1 MEISQKLKEYF
12 STNKIFFTNLL
23 IIEVVSHIFYKVSFE
38 NFLLRDFEIN
48 KKVYSESLD
57 FYRTELESP
66 FNTILVNLFQI
77 KDPDVYT
84 LVIYIIFQITLV
96 FICKNLS
103 FLGEYSTLFLFGGW
117 LVTISWWI
125 GFVEN
130 ISVLLIILYFKNYL
144 LGNFNRF
151 YLYMFLLGINH
162 FGIAIFSTL
171 IFLILINYEKFYQI
185 LGTTL
190 ASFIVLRLYL
200 KFVVNFGGRGRIRFI
215 FNNNTLDSGTDFVAN
230 ALKEFL
236 WSGFMGLIFILV
248 FMLISSKYEYVIKY
262 TASILF
268 ATIGAA
274 ITTDSTRIF
283 SIILIPLIIHLLL
296 EFRDHEFSNN
306 LNKKIIL
313 VSVIISNLL
322 IGERFVHG
330 QVWKTSPN
338 QDMESVYNF
347 FARIVNTLMK
357 DIWV

>member
-1 MEISQKLKEYF
+1 
-12 STNKIFFTNLL
+12 
-23 IIEVVSHIFYKVSFE
+23 
-38 NFLLRDFEIN
+38 
-48 KKVYSESLD
+48 
-57 FYRTELESP
+57 
-66 FNTILVNLFQI
+66 
-77 KDPDVYT
+77 
-84 LVIYIIFQITLV
+84 
-96 FICKNLS
+96 
-103 FLGEYSTLFLFGGW
+103 
-117 LVTISWWI
+117 
-125 GFVEN
+125 
-130 ISVLLIILYFKNYL
+130 
-144 LGNFNRF
+144 
-151 YLYMFLLGINH
+151 
-162 FGIAIFSTL
+162 
-171 IFLILINYEKFYQI
+171 
-185 LGTTL
+185 
-190 ASFIVLRLYL
+190 
-200 KFVVNFGGRGRIRFI
+200 
-215 FNNNTLDSGTDFVAN
+215 
-230 ALKEFL
+230 
-236 WSGFMGLIFILV
+236 MGLIFILV

>member
-1 MEISQKLKEYF
+1 MSYNFSHKKEISQKLKEYF

-130 ISVLLIILYFKNYL
+130 ISTELHLIDIHVLSSL
-144 LGNFNRF
+144 
-151 YLYMFLLGINH
+151 
-162 FGIAIFSTL
+162 S
-171 IFLILINYEKFYQI
+171 E
-185 LGTTL
+185 
-190 ASFIVLRLYL
+190 SFPN
-200 KFVVNFGGRGRIRFI
+200 VVAE
-215 FNNNTLDSGTDFVAN
+215 T
-230 ALKEFL
+230 
-236 WSGFMGLIFILV
+236 M
-248 FMLISSKYEYVIKY
+248 
-262 TASILF
+262 
-268 ATIGAA
+268 
-274 ITTDSTRIF
+274 
-283 SIILIPLIIHLLL
+283 
-296 EFRDHEFSNN
+296 
-306 LNKKIIL
+306 LNKIPN
-313 VSVIISNLL
+313 ISLGKSL
-322 IGERFVHG
+322 
-330 QVWKTSPN
+330 
-338 QDMESVYNF
+338 
-347 FARIVNTLMK
+347 
-357 DIWV
+357 